1 MLEHESQFNLDTCSN
16 MISHFATSMHIL
28 PEVRMQMEGSW
39 SRSDGSLQS
48 SPTAP
53 PELLLASS
61 SSGSKMFQDGQGWRA
76 VGQGHGSLL
85 LLFSLGLLQ
94 LASSSSGPRLARDGQ
109 GWPRM
114 VLFKDGQERRDVGQ
128 GQMAASCL
136 LLLLLRS
143 SCWPLL
149 AVGQGCSRMVKDGGE
164 SVKVKVAAS

>member
-1 MLEHESQFNLDTCSN
+1 
-16 MISHFATSMHIL
+16 
-28 PEVRMQMEGSW
+28 MQMEGSW
-39 SRSDGSLQS
+39 TRSDGSLQS

-94 LASSSSGPRLARDGQ
+94 LASSSSGPRFARDGQ

-114 VLFKDGQERRDVGQ
+114 AKDGIVQGWSRTEGRRSRSNGSLLSSPTAPPELLLASSSSGSRMFKDGQGWRGVGQ
-128 GQMAASCL
+128 G
-136 LLLLLRS
+136 
-143 SCWPLL
+143 
-149 AVGQGCSRMVKDGGE
+149 
-164 SVKVKVAAS
+164 